1 MTTIT
6 IPARIVRYLREALHS
21 QLGMAAEDIGQA
33 SHEAGRAKPVLYAE
47 PMERFDRFRA
57 LLDLI
62 GWKDETDERP
72 AAINLVGHREALLS
86 ALQAQVET
94 EREMTR
100 DDPALRGAGKQI
112 VCARRRVADIEQ
124 FLALTGATLAERD

>member
-33 SHEAGRAKPVLYAE
+33 NHEGGRLRPVLYAE
-47 PMERFDRFRA
+47 PLERFDRARA

-72 AAINLVGHREALLS
+72 AIVNLVGHRQRPVERTAGASSRRS
-86 ALQAQVET
+86 A
-94 EREMTR
+94 R
-100 DDPALRGAGKQI
+100 
-112 VCARRRVADIEQ
+112 
-124 FLALTGATLAERD
+124 